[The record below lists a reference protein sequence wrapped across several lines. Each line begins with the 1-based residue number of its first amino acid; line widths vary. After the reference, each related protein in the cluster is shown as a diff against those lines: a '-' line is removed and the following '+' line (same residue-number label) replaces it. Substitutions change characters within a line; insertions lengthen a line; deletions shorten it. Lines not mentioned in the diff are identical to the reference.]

1 MPTPDPRIPA
11 ETPATTTNDD
21 AVGELQFAP
30 NGGLRHLLTLD
41 GLDGKL
47 ITDILD
53 DAEGYLVSPGE
64 LPVRS
69 NALEGRTVGNL
80 FFEPSTRTRASFD
93 LAGRR
98 LGADVLNLDVN
109 TSSRKKGESILDT
122 IYTLQAMAVDIMIVR
137 DASAGVPAYI
147 ARHVEDHV
155 SIMNAGESDV
165 SHPTQGLLD
174 LLTIRQHKADFENLV
189 VTIVGD
195 IQHSRVARSAAEG
208 LTALGVGELRLV
220 SPPAMAP
227 EPGLMQG
234 AQILDDLDAG
244 LKDADVVM
252 ALRIQRERIG
262 NLDGIPGIDEY
273 FARYGISEDRM
284 KLAKPDAIVM
294 HPGPMNRGIE
304 IESAL
309 ADSPRSVITRQVT
322 NGVAVRMAVLERVH
336 RSLHPS

>member
-1 MPTPDPRIPA
+1 MATPEPV
-11 ETPATTTNDD
+11 TNDNLTD
-21 AVGELQFAP
+21 IQLSP
-30 NGGLRHLLTLD
+30 DGGLRHLLTLS
-41 GLDGKL
+41 GLSAEL

-53 DAEGYLVSPGE
+53 DAERFLSGPGE
-64 LPVRS
+64 IPVRS
-69 NALEGRTVGNL
+69 EALAGRTIGNL

-122 IYTLQAMAVDIMIVR
+122 IYTLQAMAVDIMVVR

-155 SIMNAGESDV
+155 SILNAGEADE

-174 LLTIRQHKADFENLV
+174 ILTIRQHKPDLENLV

-195 IQHSRVARSAAEG
+195 IRHSRVARSAAEG

-227 EPGLMQG
+227 EADVMPGAL
-234 AQILDDLDAG
+234 IFDDLERG
-244 LKDADVVM
+244 LADADVVM

-262 NLDGIPGIDEY
+262 NLDGVPGIDEY
-273 FARYGISEDRM
+273 FARYGVSVERM
-284 KLAKPDAIVM
+284 RSAKPDAIVM

-309 ADSPRSVITRQVT
+309 ADSPVSVITRQVT

-336 RSLHPS
+336 RTLHAS